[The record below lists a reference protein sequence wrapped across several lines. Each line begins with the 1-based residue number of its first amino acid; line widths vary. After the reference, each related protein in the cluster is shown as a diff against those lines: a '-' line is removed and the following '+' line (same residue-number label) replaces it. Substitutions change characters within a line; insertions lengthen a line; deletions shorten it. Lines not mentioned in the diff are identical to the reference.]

1 MNTGGLTFVEKVK
14 SELGFKAAHRE
25 VKEVT
30 GTYTLREQSEAY
42 GANFAGETEALR
54 PEDISRGRKLMK
66 RLRHSLVQPA
76 TRTGIGSFVR
86 SRFFPPKIQLS

>member
-54 PEDISRGRKLMK
+54 PEDNISW
-66 RLRHSLVQPA
+66 QE
-76 TRTGIGSFVR
+76 TDETTET
-86 SRFFPPKIQLS
+86 